1 MNKGKLFGILMSIM
15 LAVVSMTGCGDSKPG
30 TSASTEVPESTP
42 VDTQAA
48 TVSTDSVTSKNQ
60 EIHLVVV
67 IGSHVNA
74 PRPNLGLVEE
84 QVYNA
89 CYTYGSVT
97 LVCDDG
103 DPYTVVVDLP
113 VQDSNLSDNKKKQ
126 IANDQTKQILS
137 AASQMQART
146 DEVNTLK
153 AIQLGS
159 RSLASAEPNGS
170 DVELVRQMVVL
181 DSCLATTGALSFTD
195 HNLNNIDV
203 DDIISQ
209 LKDMD
214 ELPTLDNVSVT
225 VYTCG
230 DTAGSK
236 QKSLTESNRH
246 TLQNV
251 WESILEA
258 GNADINMK
266 DDLPLTSIY
275 DEETMPKVTPIS
287 VVQDI
292 VDIHDSE
299 DVDDALADGGVISFD
314 EKSIAFKPGTAEL
327 ADKDAAKQALTY
339 VVEYM
344 GNHPDFKALVCGTT
358 ACWGGKDYC
367 QNLSNDRASAVC
379 KLLTEDFG
387 IDKSRV
393 QAVGVGYSFDEFY
406 TYDQTP
412 DGDLDDA
419 IAPVNRSV
427 KLVDL
432 NSDTAARILSM
443 R

>member
-1 MNKGKLFGILMSIM
+1 MNKAKLFGVAMSSM
-15 LAVVSMTGCGDSKPG
+15 LTVASLTGCGGSRPNASSP
-30 TSASTEVPESTP
+30 TEAPVSSTAEASAASRSSGPMTT
-42 VDTQAA
+42 
-48 TVSTDSVTSKNQ
+48 TDQ

-74 PRPNLGLVEE
+74 PRPNLGLVED

-113 VQDSNLSDNKKKQ
+113 VQESNLSENKKKQ
-126 IANDQTKQILS
+126 IANNQTKQILS

-153 AIQLGS
+153 AIQLGA
-159 RSLASAEPNGS
+159 RSLASAEADRT
-170 DVELVRQMVVL
+170 DVELTRQMVVL
-181 DSCLATTGALSFTD
+181 DSCLSTTGALSFTE
-195 HNLNNIDV
+195 HNLNSIDV
-203 DDIISQ
+203 DDIIVQ

-214 ELPTLDNVSVT
+214 ELPALDDVSVT

-236 QKSLTESNRH
+236 QKSLTEANRH

-258 GNADINMK
+258 GNADVNMK

-275 DEETMPKVTPIS
+275 DEESMPKVTPIS
-287 VVQDI
+287 VVQDS
-292 VDIHDSE
+292 VDIHDTE
-299 DVDDALADGGVISFD
+299 DVDEAFADGGVISFD
-314 EKSIAFKPGTAEL
+314 EKSIAFNPGTAEL
-327 ADKDAAKQALTY
+327 ADKDAAKKALTY

-344 GNHPDFKALVCGTT
+344 GNHPDFKLLVCGTT

-367 QNLSNDRASAVC
+367 LNLSNDRASAVC

-393 QAVGVGYSFDEFY
+393 QPVGVGYSFDEFY

-412 DGDLDDA
+412 DGKLDDE

>member
-1 MNKGKLFGILMSIM
+1 MNKAKLYGICMSTM
-15 LAVVSMTGCGDSKPG
+15 LAVASLTGCGGPDHKASVASDAPAATSAVDSG
-30 TSASTEVPESTP
+30 TSKE
-42 VDTQAA
+42 
-48 TVSTDSVTSKNQ
+48 Q
-60 EIHLVVV
+60 EIHLAVV

-74 PRPNLGLVEE
+74 PRPNLGLVED

-103 DPYTVVVDLP
+103 DPYTVFVDLP
-113 VQDSNLSDNKKKQ
+113 VQDSNLSENKKKQ

-137 AASQMQART
+137 AASQMQAKT

-159 RSLASAEPNGS
+159 RSLESTEPERS
-170 DVELVRQMVVL
+170 DVELVRQMVIL
-181 DSCLATTGALSFTD
+181 DSCLATTGALSFSE
-195 HNLNNIDV
+195 HNLNNIDAT
-203 DDIISQ
+203 DIVSQ
-209 LKDMD
+209 LSDMD
-214 ELPTLDNVSVT
+214 ELPVLDNVHVT

-236 QKSLTESNRH
+236 QKTLPEANRK
-246 TLQNV
+246 TLKNV

-258 GNADINMK
+258 GNADVNMK
-266 DDLPLTSIY
+266 DDLPLSSIY
-275 DEETMPKVTPIS
+275 DEESMPKVTPIS
-287 VVQDI
+287 VVQDS
-292 VDIHDSE
+292 VDIHDTE
-299 DVDDALADGGVISFD
+299 DVDEAFADGGVISFD
-314 EKSIAFKPGTAEL
+314 EKSIAFNPGTAEL
-327 ADKDAAKQALTY
+327 ADKEAAKQALTY

-344 GNHPDFKALVCGTT
+344 SNHPDFKVLICGTT

-367 QNLSNDRASAVC
+367 MNLSDDRASAVC
-379 KLLTEDFG
+379 QLLINDFG
-387 IDKSRV
+387 IDKTRV
-393 QAVGVGYSFDEFY
+393 QAAGVGYSFDEFY

-412 DGDLDDA
+412 DGNLDDA

-432 NSDTAARILSM
+432 NSDTADRILSM

>member
-1 MNKGKLFGILMSIM
+1 MNKAKLFGIGMSVM
-15 LAVVSMTGCGDSKPG
+15 LTTASLTSCGGSDQ
-30 TSASTEVPESTP
+30 TASAPAETP
-42 VDTQAA
+42 VTA
-48 TVSTDSVTSKNQ
+48 TVADTGAAKDQ
-60 EIHLVVV
+60 EIHLVIL
-67 IGSHVNA
+67 IGNHGNA
-74 PRPNLGLVEE
+74 PRPNLGLVED

-89 CYTYGSVT
+89 CRSYGSVT
-97 LVCDDG
+97 LICDDG
-103 DPYTVVVDLP
+103 DPYSVVVDLP
-113 VQDSNLSDNKKKQ
+113 VQDDSLSDNKKKQ

-146 DEVNTLK
+146 EEVNTLK
-153 AIQLGS
+153 AIQLGARSLTSAETS
-159 RSLASAEPNGS
+159 RS
-170 DVELVRQMVVL
+170 DVAIVRQMVIL
-181 DSCLATTGALSFTD
+181 DSCLATIGALSFSE

-203 DDIISQ
+203 EDIVSQ
-209 LKDMD
+209 LKEMD

-236 QKSLTESNRH
+236 QKSLPESNRK
-246 TLQNV
+246 TLKNV

-258 GNADINMK
+258 GNADVNMK

-275 DEETMPKVTPIS
+275 DEESMPKVTPIS
-287 VVQDI
+287 VVQDS
-292 VDIHDSE
+292 VDIHDAE
-299 DVDDALADGGVISFD
+299 DVDEAFADGGVINFD
-314 EKSIAFKPGTAEL
+314 EKSIAFNPGTAEL
-327 ADKDAAKQALTY
+327 ADKEAAKQALTY

-344 GNHPDFKALVCGTT
+344 SSHPDFKVLVCGTT

-367 QNLSNDRASAVC
+367 INLSDDRASAVC
-379 KLLTEDFG
+379 HLLINDFG
-387 IDKSRV
+387 IDKSRI

-412 DGDLDDA
+412 DGNLDDA

-432 NSDTAARILSM
+432 SSDTADRILSI

>member
-1 MNKGKLFGILMSIM
+1 MNKAKLLGLGMSAM
-15 LAVVSMTGCGDSKPG
+15 LALTSFTGCGGHENGHIAEPSK
-30 TSASTEVPESTP
+30 S
-42 VDTQAA
+42 
-48 TVSTDSVTSKNQ
+48 Q
-60 EIHLVVV
+60 EIHLAVI
-67 IGSHVNA
+67 IGSHANA
-74 PRPNLGLVEE
+74 PLPKLELIENL
-84 QVYNA
+84 VYNA

-103 DPYTVVVDLP
+103 DPYTLVVDIPTQESGLT
-113 VQDSNLSDNKKKQ
+113 STKYKQ
-126 IANDQTKQILS
+126 IANAQTKEILT
-137 AASQMQART
+137 AASQMQAHT

-153 AIQLGS
+153 AIQMGARSLGS
-159 RSLASAEPNGS
+159 ATPASS
-170 DVELVRQMVVL
+170 DGELIRQMVIL
-181 DSCLATTGALSFTD
+181 DSCLATTGALSFTE
-195 HNLNNIDV
+195 HNLNNIDIN
-203 DDIISQ
+203 DIISQ

-214 ELPTLDNVSVT
+214 ELPALDDVSVT

-236 QKSLTESNRH
+236 QKSLTEANRH
-246 TLQNV
+246 TLQKV

-258 GNADINMK
+258 GNADVNMK

-275 DEETMPKVTPIS
+275 DEESMPKVTPIS
-287 VVQDI
+287 VVQDS
-292 VDIHDSE
+292 VDIHDTE
-299 DVDDALADGGVISFD
+299 DVDEAFADGGVISFD
-314 EKSIAFKPGTAEL
+314 EKSITFNPGTAEL
-327 ADKDAAKQALTY
+327 AEKDAAKNALTY
-339 VVEYM
+339 IVEYM
-344 GNHPDFKALVCGTT
+344 GNHPDFKLLVCGTT

-367 QNLSNDRASAVC
+367 LNLSNDRASAVC

-393 QAVGVGYSFDEFY
+393 QPVGVGYNFDEFY

-412 DGDLDDA
+412 DGNLDDE

-432 NSDTAARILSM
+432 NSDTAARILGM

>member
-1 MNKGKLFGILMSIM
+1 MIKAKLFGLGMSAM
-15 LAVVSMTGCGDSKPG
+15 LALTSFTGCGGHKNGPVAEPSK
-30 TSASTEVPESTP
+30 SQEV
-42 VDTQAA
+42 
-48 TVSTDSVTSKNQ
+48 
-60 EIHLVVV
+60 HLAVI
-67 IGSHVNA
+67 IGSHANA
-74 PRPNLGLVEE
+74 PLPKLELIENL
-84 QVYNA
+84 VYNA

-103 DPYTVVVDLP
+103 DPYTLVVDIPTQESGLT
-113 VQDSNLSDNKKKQ
+113 STKYKQ
-126 IANDQTKQILS
+126 IANEQTKEILS
-137 AASQMQART
+137 AASQMQAHT

-153 AIQLGS
+153 AIQMGA
-159 RSLASAEPNGS
+159 RSLESASPASS
-170 DVELVRQMVVL
+170 DVELTRQMVVL
-181 DSCLATTGALSFTD
+181 DSCLATTGALSFTE

-246 TLQNV
+246 TLQNI
-251 WESILEA
+251 WASILEA
-258 GNADINMK
+258 GNADVTMK
-266 DDLPLTSIY
+266 DDLPSTSLY
-275 DEETMPKVTPIS
+275 DEESMPKVTPIS

-314 EKSIAFKPGTAEL
+314 EKSIAFNPGTAEL
-327 ADKDAAKQALTY
+327 TDKDAAKQALTY

-344 GNHPDFKALVCGTT
+344 SDHPDFKALVCGTT

-379 KLLTEDFG
+379 QLLTTEFG
-387 IDKSRV
+387 IDQSRL

-412 DGDLDDA
+412 DGNLNDE

-432 NSDTAARILSM
+432 NSDTAARILAM